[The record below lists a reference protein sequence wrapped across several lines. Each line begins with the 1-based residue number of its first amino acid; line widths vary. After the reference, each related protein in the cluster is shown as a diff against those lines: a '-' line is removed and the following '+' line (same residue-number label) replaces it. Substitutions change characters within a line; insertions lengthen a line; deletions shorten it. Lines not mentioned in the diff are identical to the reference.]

1 MPRIRTVSTA
11 FVIPVTLLLVGCV
24 SGSSRGAAI
33 GPLEKT
39 TVNVDAFEAIDSA
52 GLFIAQMDGLFA
64 KEGLTV
70 KISLG
75 ESTQAELDGQEKG
88 TYDIS
93 LGDYVTYIDNEL
105 LGHQHL
111 LIVGESSFLQ
121 PNVLTLV
128 TNHRISS
135 VQDLRGKTISVN
147 APDDIGTLLI
157 DSLMLGNGV
166 SLSDF
171 RYDSNVEFPDVLTA
185 LDSGAADASF
195 VPEPFVSID
204 EEAAGVEELA
214 DLDQGGTQDF
224 PIQGVAVTQAWAQK
238 YPNTLK
244 AFMTAL
250 NEGQEIAD
258 TDRPAVEKALVTF
271 LHLPTQVASLVSLPT
286 YPLSVDPVRLQR
298 VVEAMLRFGILPASD
313 SNFQISSM
321 VENP

>member
-1 MPRIRTVSTA
+1 VSTA
-11 FVIPVTLLLVGCV
+11 IAIPVTLLLAGCAGGA
-24 SGSSRGAAI
+24 SGATGTAI

-52 GLFIAQMDGLFA
+52 GLFIAEMDGLFA

-75 ESTQAELDGQEKG
+75 ESTQEELDEQEKG

-105 LGHQHL
+105 LGHEHL

-128 TNHRISS
+128 TNRRISS
-135 VQDLRGKTISVN
+135 VQDLTGKTISVN

-157 DSLMLGNGV
+157 DSLMLENGV

-171 RYDSNVEFPDVLTA
+171 RYDSNVQFPDVLTA
-185 LDSGAADASF
+185 LDSGAASASF
-195 VPEPFVSID
+195 APEPFVSID
-204 EEAAGVEELA
+204 EEKAGVEELA
-214 DLDQGGTQDF
+214 DLDQGATQDF
-224 PIQGVAVTQAWAQK
+224 PVQGVVVTQAWAQK

-244 AFMTAL
+244 AFTTAL
-250 NEGQEIAD
+250 DEGQEIAD
-258 TDRPAVEKALVTF
+258 TNRSAVESALVKF
-271 LHLPTQVASLVSLPT
+271 LGLPAQVASLVSLPT
-286 YPLSVDPVRLQR
+286 YPIGVNPVRLQR
-298 VVEAMLRFGILPASD
+298 VVDAMVRFGILPKSD
-313 SNFQISSM
+313 SNYDISSM
-321 VENP
+321 IDNP